1 MKCCSFWLFLR
12 REVQVLSAFQ
22 GKTIVCLLIN
32 DISNM
37 YIEEASFGNHVD
49 IKTAY
54 IHGAHILH
62 YIEIV
67 YLKCQEV
74 YNFFQYQYAV

>member
-1 MKCCSFWLFLR
+1 
-12 REVQVLSAFQ
+12 
-22 GKTIVCLLIN
+22 
-32 DISNM
+32 M

-54 IHGAHILH
+54 MHGAHILH

-74 YNFFQYQYAV
+74 YNFFQYQYAVRSWQILCVNKHMCTLCQIPGWHLDHGFYLFSVQAA